1 MIHDDL
7 PRSYLLIQCKNEL
20 NKMVEIE
27 RLPGNVPGAMINLN
41 SEIEK
46 LLERHTVKHSDVNDI
61 KIKFSGD
68 GTKVSRISNFVIFSI
83 SNMSINGSLS
93 FQEQHTFAI
102 VECSETYD
110 NLKKCCK
117 PIFDQFN
124 SVLSKRKWHIGEK
137 TLNVEYFVSADM
149 KFIQLLLGLCG
160 ATGEYACPWCKV
172 NKEGR
177 SDLTRPWDYYHNPS
191 IGRNIEDMLDSNFK
205 KSYGCKHMP
214 LISLPVNH
222 YVPDELHLML
232 RITDVLLR
240 NLIDD
245 ALEMDDDSK
254 MRRIIPIN
262 LKKLTELLQS
272 CGVSFHMWHNKAGEI
287 EWTSLSGTEK
297 VKLLNHLPS
306 KLASEDGVIFENS
319 KHSVIKLWEDFYV
332 LYKYVNDTTDSGEV
346 IFEKAKL
353 WLENF
358 LNIGKLCR
366 KGYNL
371 HNVTPYMHCLVY
383 HVPFLC
389 FTFWTIKDVFW
400 TRIRKK

>member
-1 MIHDDL
+1 MVHNDL

-41 SEIEK
+41 SGIEK
-46 LLERHTVKHSDVNDI
+46 LLERHAVKHNDVNDI

-83 SNMSINGSLS
+83 SNMSTNGSLS
-93 FQEQHTFAI
+93 FQEQQTFAI

-124 SVLSKRKWHIGEK
+124 SVLSKKEWHIGEK

-149 KFIQLLLGLCG
+149 KFTQMLLGLCG
-160 ATGEYACPWCKV
+160 ATGEYAFPWCKV
-172 NKEGR
+172 DKEGR

-191 IGRNIEDMLDSNFK
+191 IGRNIEDMLDGNLK
-205 KSYGCKHMP
+205 KSFGCKHMP
-214 LISLPVNH
+214 LLSLPVNH

-245 ALEMDDDSK
+245 AKEMDGDSK
-254 MRRIIPIN
+254 VRRMIPIH
-262 LKKLTELLQS
+262 LKKI
-272 CGVSFHMWHNKAGEI
+272 V
-287 EWTSLSGTEK
+287 
-297 VKLLNHLPS
+297 
-306 KLASEDGVIFENS
+306 
-319 KHSVIKLWEDFYV
+319 
-332 LYKYVNDTTDSGEV
+332 
-346 IFEKAKL
+346 
-353 WLENF
+353 
-358 LNIGKLCR
+358 
-366 KGYNL
+366 
-371 HNVTPYMHCLVY
+371 
-383 HVPFLC
+383 
-389 FTFWTIKDVFW
+389 
-400 TRIRKK
+400 